1 MVLLKCGARIVCVRE
16 RGRESAREGES
27 GTEKEKE
34 TKRELPR
41 CWAVLLKCGDVIG
54 YVCA

>member
-1 MVLLKCGARIVCVRE
+1 VALELCVRE

-54 YVCA
+54 YVCV